1 MNPLVSHRRMSGT
14 LIYTGA
20 LVLIAIW
27 LFGVFSHHAM
37 GGHIHVLLVIA
48 VVVLALR
55 FLGISSAAGLL
66 RR

>member
-1 MNPLVSHRRMSGT
+1 MNPLVSHQRISGT

-27 LFGVFSHHAM
+27 LFGVVSHHAT
-37 GGHIHVLLVIA
+37 GGHVHVLLVIA

-55 FLGISSAAGLL
+55 FLGIGSAAGLL

>member
-1 MNPLVSHRRMSGT
+1 MSGT

-55 FLGISSAAGLL
+55 FLSIGSAAGLL